1 MRGHIYIY
9 IYIKYKEAEE
19 TYPRT
24 GMVCSFAAVTT
35 ARYLKRLSSMV
46 QLIFDKENDS
56 EADAKI
62 ATSLAPADTA
72 ASKP

>member
-1 MRGHIYIY
+1 MYT
-9 IYIKYKEAEE
+9 IKDKLKE

-24 GMVCSFAAVTT
+24 GTECSFAAMAT

-62 ATSLAPADTA
+62 ATSLAPAETA